1 MRHTF
6 YIHTYLPSNL
16 SGNPSTVTLF
26 SRFKQ
31 DELKKID
38 TALQKFEDGLPLQ
51 IVPAMQLKLVVKNDE
66 RVNRRYN

>member
-16 SGNPSTVTLF
+16 SGTLSTVTLF

-31 DELKKID
+31 DELKKIG
-38 TALQKFEDGLPLQ
+38 TALQKFDDAPPLQ

-66 RVNRRYN
+66 